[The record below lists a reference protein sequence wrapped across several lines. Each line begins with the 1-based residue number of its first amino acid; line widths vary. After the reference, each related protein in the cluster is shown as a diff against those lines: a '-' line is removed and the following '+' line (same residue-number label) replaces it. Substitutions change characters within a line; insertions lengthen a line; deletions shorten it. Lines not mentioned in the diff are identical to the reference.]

1 MKQKALL
8 LFTLLLIL
16 SGASP
21 AMTVDCPPF
30 EEKVQLAQLIF
41 DGTVTHVAAR
51 NADLPMGRHGKGG
64 PYTFYTFAMQRVFKG
79 SVAGGGDTVTLR
91 FEGGEVYDAQGKLVD
106 EESIPGL
113 PRFKVGDRAI
123 LFVAN
128 NGDVMS
134 PLVCMIAEYRIWRP
148 DDLPRD
154 SQEAWITRDNE
165 VVFKPSEERLRHLA
179 KMLKDQIARD
189 KAETDEFNRDKKPSP
204 PSKYHPFEVHIKE
217 LMGVQGS
224 EAKYLTP
231 QGIWMPPLGAK
242 PYDQDAYAD
251 IFAERIEKELDRQVT
266 AGKFVA
272 PEPVESQDINK
283 PFYVGGG
290 FGRALDKHG
299 NRLHPD
305 AK

>member
-1 MKQKALL
+1 MKQKLV
-8 LFTLLLIL
+8 LFAMLQLVLGG
-16 SGASP
+16 GAAP

-41 DGTVTHVAAR
+41 DGTVTHVATR
-51 NADLPMGRHGKGG
+51 KADLPGGRKRAGNPH
-64 PYTFYTFAMQRVFKG
+64 TFYTFAMQRVFKG

-91 FEGGEVYDAQGKLVD
+91 FEGGEVYDAQGKMID
-106 EESIPGL
+106 AESVPGL

-134 PLVCMIAEYRIWRP
+134 PLMCMMAEYRIWRL
-148 DDLPRD
+148 DDLPNN
-154 SQEAWITRDNE
+154 SEEAWIVENPYSQEKE
-165 VVFKPSEERLRHLA
+165 VVFKPENAAVKKRREFAEAITRYNDPESLRHVFGA
-179 KMLKDQIARD
+179 TRIEDIKDSED
-189 KAETDEFNRDKKPSP
+189 TWTP
-204 PSKYHPFEVHIKE
+204 PP
-217 LMGVQGS
+217 
-224 EAKYLTP
+224 
-231 QGIWMPPLGAK
+231 GAK
-242 PYDQDAYAD
+242 PYEPDVYAD
-251 IFAERIEKELDRQVT
+251 MLAERIEKELDRQVT
-266 AGKFVA
+266 TGKFVA
-272 PEPVESQDINK
+272 PEPVESQDIDK